1 MAGALLPISLKG
13 PTVSVD
19 GYVGKPFIS
28 RGTRNYESYFI
39 NGRYI
44 KSKIIYKAIEDGY
57 KTFTMAHKYPFVC
70 LNIEVEP
77 ELLDVNVH
85 PTKMEIRFRNEKE
98 LYELLASGIKETLSH
113 REMIPKAE
121 LGKQKKEAK
130 PVLPEKMPEPF
141 EQVRRE
147 ERHEEKAAEYTA
159 PEIPAGPQGTLKK
172 YAAKPEAKKSVF
184 AGVYY

>member
-1 MAGALLPISLKG
+1 
-13 PTVSVD
+13 
-19 GYVGKPFIS
+19 
-28 RGTRNYESYFI
+28 
-39 NGRYI
+39 
-44 KSKIIYKAIEDGY
+44 
-57 KTFTMAHKYPFVC
+57 MAHKYPFVC

-130 PVLPEKMPEPF
+130 PVLPEKCRSPLN
-141 EQVRRE
+141 R
-147 ERHEEKAAEYTA
+147 
-159 PEIPAGPQGTLKK
+159 
-172 YAAKPEAKKSVF
+172 
-184 AGVYY
+184 